1 MVNPLLD
8 QQTAEYVTKWPS
20 AINTGFVLTMAY
32 LVFMMQTGFL
42 LLTVGSVR
50 ARSARSVCV
59 KNVADAVFGGV
70 AYFLFGMQCSV
81 CIIPMHPFQPHTVSG
96 YAFAYGDPVNED
108 GTVGGNGFIGS
119 QQFALSGTSPS
130 NYYNFIFQ
138 VRVVLWCCTRH
149 YMHVLMMLVLITV
162 CLCHHR
168 RHHRVGVGRRAPQV

>member
-1 MVNPLLD
+1 MPLRVLNTSTVFSTMAEATAPAINPLMD

-70 AYFLFGMQCSV
+70 AYYLF
-81 CIIPMHPFQPHTVSG
+81 G
-96 YAFAYGDPVNED
+96 YAFAYGDPINED

-119 QQFALSGTSPS
+119 EQFALSGTSS
-130 NYYNFIFQ
+130 ASYYNFVFQ
-138 VRVVLWCCTRH
+138 VLQRRVPCYFLT
-149 YMHVLMMLVLITV
+149 MLSYSSPV
-162 CLCHHR
+162 CLCHHGCYD
-168 RHHRVGVGRRAPQV
+168 RVGQRGRAPQV